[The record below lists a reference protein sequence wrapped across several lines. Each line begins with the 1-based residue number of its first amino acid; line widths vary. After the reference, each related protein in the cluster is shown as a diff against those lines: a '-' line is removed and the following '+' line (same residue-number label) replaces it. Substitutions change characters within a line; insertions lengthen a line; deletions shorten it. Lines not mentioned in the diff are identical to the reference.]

1 MTYDFIIIGAGAAGI
16 AAARTAQACGKTAL
30 VLEARQRVGG
40 RAFTDSSLG
49 IPYDAGAAYIHFSDR
64 NPWVREARRL
74 GIETRLWRGWT
85 HHEPWSGGAPI
96 SAEDRE
102 RRMEGYGRFWE
113 HIETLDDDI
122 PDMSLE
128 AAAAG
133 LDPWSRGTVS
143 NFARLGLG
151 EEPSRLSL
159 YDYLGEW
166 DGPDRIVPDGYGT
179 LVAAAARDLP
189 IHLGAT
195 VKRITARGQGFDVE
209 TGQGTVQARAVIVTV
224 SVGVLKAGHIAFEPG
239 LSLPILRALDGMA
252 MGALTKVAMAFDGE
266 RFGLQSGDD
275 KILLDA
281 PGGSMTFEVWP
292 YDRNIVIAVTG
303 GDAGRA
309 LCAQGEARA
318 IETAATL
325 FSSIVGQ
332 DVRRHLV
339 GGRLAGWWT
348 DPYSEGGYA
357 YVTPGASDAR
367 AALMETGI
375 EGLYLA
381 GEATAGGRFGAC
393 MTVAGASYAGWDAV
407 KRAVAKMR

>member
-1 MTYDFIIIGAGAAGI
+1 MIYDFIIIGAGAAGI
-16 AAARTAQACGKTAL
+16 AAARTAQAYGKTAL
-30 VLEARQRVGG
+30 VLEARDRVGG
-40 RAFTDSSLG
+40 RAFTDCSLG
-49 IPYDAGAAYIHFSDR
+49 IPYDAGAAYIHFSNR
-64 NPWVREARRL
+64 NPWMREARRL

-96 SAEDRE
+96 APEDRE
-102 RRMEGYGRFWE
+102 RRLAGYGAFWDYLQ
-113 HIETLDDDI
+113 TLPDDI

-128 AAAAG
+128 AAASG
-133 LDPWSRGTVS
+133 LDPWSRGTIT

-159 YDYLGEW
+159 YDYLNEW
-166 DGPDRIVPDGYGT
+166 DGPDHIVPEGYGT

-189 IHLGAT
+189 IKRGITA
-195 VKRITARGQGFDVE
+195 KRILAHGHGFTVE
-209 TGQGTVQARAVIVTV
+209 TAQGTVQARAVIVTV
-224 SVGVLKAGHIAFEPG
+224 SVGILKAGHITFEPG
-239 LSLPILRALDGMA
+239 LPLPILRALDGMA
-252 MGALTKVAMAFDGE
+252 MGALTKVAMRFDGE
-266 RFGLQSGDD
+266 RFGLNPGED

-292 YDRNIVIAVTG
+292 YDRDIIIAVTG
-303 GDAGRA
+303 GDAGRD
-309 LCAQGEARA
+309 LCAEGEAGA
-318 IETAATL
+318 IETAASL

-332 DVRRHLV
+332 DVRRHLL

-348 DPYSEGGYA
+348 DPYAEGGYA
-357 YVTPGASDAR
+357 YVTPGASAAR

-393 MTVAGASYAGWDAV
+393 MTVAGASYAGWEAV
-407 KRAVAKMR
+407 KRAVARMR